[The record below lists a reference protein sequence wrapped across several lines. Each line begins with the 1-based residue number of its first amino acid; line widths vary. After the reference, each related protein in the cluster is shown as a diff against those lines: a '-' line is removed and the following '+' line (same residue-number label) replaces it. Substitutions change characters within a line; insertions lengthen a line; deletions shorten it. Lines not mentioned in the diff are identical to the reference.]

1 MHRFTVIIAIVSSSR
16 CTNSSYTVGQ
26 LKFPGTNVTED
37 ITDSNYTI
45 DYTSGLG
52 FHLHFLT
59 NPLPPGIRK
68 CKIKV
73 KCCLAGKHSP
83 FIFPDDTVPV
93 SGIYHIQSS
102 HNVQS
107 AYVLQLKHCV
117 DVQDASQYSFIHIV
131 YADSFFGPPYR
142 FHLIKRGII
151 TETHAK
157 VLLAKFSWLAV
168 VADTTK
174 VQTGVLPLCTL
185 RHFARLNQAPN
196 FTCVFPPGMAVYTI
210 VDEYF

>member
-1 MHRFTVIIAIVSSSR
+1 MYKITVDSSSR
-16 CTNSSYTVGQ
+16 YTYSSYTIGQ

-37 ITDSNYTI
+37 ITNSNYTI

-52 FHLHFLT
+52 FHLHFFT

-73 KCCLAGKHSP
+73 KCCLPGKRSP

-117 DVQDASQYSFIHIV
+117 DVKDASQYSFIHIV
-131 YADSFFGPPYR
+131 YADSSFGPPYR

-151 TETHAK
+151 YETHAT
-157 VLLAKFSWLAV
+157 VLLSKFSWFAIV
-168 VADTTK
+168 TNVTK
-174 VQTGVLPLCTL
+174 VQTGVLRLCTL
-185 RHFARLNQAPN
+185 RHFARLKQAPN
-196 FTCVFPPGMAVYTI
+196 VTCVFPPGMAVYTI
-210 VDEYF
+210 VDKYF